1 MTFQGPLL
9 TSPIVSTQWLADHL
23 GSDNLVIVDASVL
36 PATSNEGPRMISG
49 IEQFR
54 AAGHV
59 PSAVFADLF
68 RAFSDP
74 SGAHPFTKPSAE
86 QFAASAGALGIGP
99 EATVV
104 IYDTSVGQWAARLWW
119 LFRTFGFDTAAVLD
133 GGFTKWRAEEREVT
147 TDLVAPSVAI
157 FSAVERPEL
166 WVTKDHVERVT
177 TGEIDAALVC
187 GLPPQEFDGTA
198 GSRARAGHIP
208 GSINVPAGRLVNRAT
223 NAFLPAEKLR
233 EVFGPDLSERQV
245 ITYCGAGIAAAAD
258 ALALTVLGHRT
269 VAIYD
274 GSLNEWAADPAAP
287 LAAATAN
294 ATLATSLT
302 QTA

>member
-1 MTFQGPLL
+1 M
-9 TSPIVSTQWLADHL
+9 VSTQWLADHL
-23 GSDNLVIVDASVL
+23 GSDNLVIVDVSVL

-49 IEQFR
+49 AEQYR
-54 AAGHV
+54 VDGHI
-59 PSAVFADLF
+59 PGAVFADLF

-86 QFAASAGALGIGP
+86 QFAASAGTLGIGP
-99 EATVV
+99 ETTVV

-119 LFRTFGFDTAAVLD
+119 LFRSFSFDSAAVLD
-133 GGFTKWRAEEREVT
+133 GGFTKWTAEEREVAT
-147 TDLVAPSVAI
+147 ENVEPTSAP

-166 WVTKDHVERVT
+166 WVTKEHVERVT
-177 TGEIDAALVC
+177 VGEVDAVLVC
-187 GLPPQEFDGTA
+187 GLPPKEFDGSA
-198 GSRARAGHIP
+198 GNRARRGHIP
-208 GSINVPAGRLVNRAT
+208 GSINVPAGRLVSRET

-233 EVFGPDLSERQV
+233 EVFGPDLSDRQV

-258 ALALTVLGHRT
+258 ALALTVLGHRN

-274 GSLNEWAADPAAP
+274 GSLNEWASDDTAP
-287 LAAATAN
+287 LFAPTTDNESVSAGAGV
-294 ATLATSLT
+294 T